1 MSSLEWCV
9 RLLAGTTRG
18 AALRGFWN
26 DQDGVTSVEYAL
38 VLAVVVVSSAAA
50 WHTLTGSM
58 VRALST
64 VMDSVDGVDGPGSAE
79 PY

>member
-1 MSSLEWCV
+1 MSSLEWGM
-9 RLLAGTTRG
+9 RLAAGGTCG
-18 AALRGFWN
+18 AALRGFWK
-26 DQDGVTSVEYAL
+26 DQDGTTSVEYAL

-64 VMDSVDGVDGPGSAE
+64 VMDSVDGLDGAGSTE
-79 PY
+79 PW